1 MSLIHA
7 PETDSTRPNDRA
19 PNTSS
24 AKGSRSHDAMD
35 TTSETPMHE
44 NDDVISW
51 NLVETRRST
60 ES

>member
-1 MSLIHA
+1 
-7 PETDSTRPNDRA
+7 
-19 PNTSS
+19 
-24 AKGSRSHDAMD
+24 MD